1 MFSVGLSKGFLDISV
16 QFFGSVFT
24 RFVDFG
30 VIKKGHTFVN
40 TLALVHDYQG
50 YSLVCC

>member
-1 MFSVGLSKGFLDISV
+1 MFSIELSEGFLDVSV
-16 QFFGSVFT
+16 QFFGSVFA

-30 VIKKGHTFVN
+30 VIKKGHTFINIV
-40 TLALVHDYQG
+40 AFVHDYQG